1 MNVIVSQDQIERVI
15 PNEDIE
21 FVRKYREMY
30 GNYPTFRGLQQ
41 GKHTV
46 GEVHPNHSKK
56 DLKWKTYVDGLGKL
70 FSLIV
75 MIVSKG
81 KGEELADIK
90 KTGKRLQSL
99 DKKHLFVSKL
109 EAFTYNIFL
118 LENVAQEMEL
128 EPKKFLRTCN
138 KIPDFLWENKK
149 LVIEVAGME
158 SEKYINKLEDA
169 KKCFSDLG
177 YNVIT
182 LDARKFERANKF
194 IEYYLYVCN
203 IFGFKPKKEVL
214 GSPYKY
220 LGFTQLQRQDLQK
233 YIDDNI
239 NKYNELDRKG
249 QYTLNKYVQELH
261 GMNVRQY
268 KNKIGL
274 PRYSNSVSKQK
285 IIDYKKENPTM
296 SNQEIADYF
305 GVSKNT
311 IQGATSGMVGRNN

>member
-1 MNVIVSQDQIERVI
+1 MKVIVTQEQLERVI
-15 PNEDIE
+15 PQEDIE
-21 FVRKYREMY
+21 FVKKYREKY
-30 GNYPTFRGLQQ
+30 GNYPSFRGLQQ
-41 GKHTV
+41 GNATV
-46 GEVHPNHSKK
+46 GEIHPTHTKK

-70 FSLIV
+70 FTPIV
-75 MIVSKG
+75 MMVSKE

-90 KTGKRLQSL
+90 KGGKRLQSL

-118 LENVAQEMEL
+118 LENIAGEMEL
-128 EPKKFLRTCN
+128 EPKKFLSTCN
-138 KIPDFLWENKK
+138 KIPDFLWEKK
-149 LVIEVAGME
+149 KMVIEVAGME

-177 YNVIT
+177 YKVIT

-203 IFGFKPKKEVL
+203 IFGFEPKKEVL
-214 GSPYKY
+214 EAPYKY

-268 KNKIGL
+268 KNK
-274 PRYSNSVSKQK
+274 
-285 IIDYKKENPTM
+285 M
-296 SNQEIADYF
+296 
-305 GVSKNT
+305 
-311 IQGATSGMVGRNN
+311 

>member
-1 MNVIVSQDQIERVI
+1 MKVIVTQEQLERVI
-15 PNEDIE
+15 PQEDIE
-21 FVRKYREMY
+21 FVKKYREKY
-30 GNYPTFRGLQQ
+30 GNYPSFRGLQQ
-41 GKHTV
+41 GNATV
-46 GEVHPNHSKK
+46 GEIHPTHTKK

-70 FSLIV
+70 FTPIV
-75 MIVSKG
+75 MMVSKE

-90 KTGKRLQSL
+90 KGGKRLQSL

-118 LENVAQEMEL
+118 LENIAGEMEL
-128 EPKKFLRTCN
+128 EPKKFLSTCN
-138 KIPDFLWENKK
+138 KIPDFLWEKK
-149 LVIEVAGME
+149 KMVIEVAGME

-177 YNVIT
+177 YKVIT

-203 IFGFKPKKEVL
+203 IFGFEPKKEVL
-214 GSPYKY
+214 EAPYKY

-268 KNKIGL
+268 KNKMGV
-274 PRYSNSVSKQK
+274 PRYSTSVSKQK
-285 IIDYKKENPTM
+285 IIDYKKENPQM
-296 SNQEIADYF
+296 SNQEIANHF

-311 IQGATSGMVGRNN
+311 VWSATSGMEGRKN